1 VKLMDFAE
9 TDSFIMIFHNE
20 ARSVMDALRNK
31 DLQPYDVAVLM
42 AVMNFI
48 NHKTGMV
55 EVTLTELGRRIG
67 MPQWRVS
74 VSIKRLRL
82 QQLVATGYDSASGK
96 RFLMVNPYL
105 CGRRDDT
112 KRFGVRWARFKELMS
127 SD

>member
-1 VKLMDFAE
+1 MDFAE

>member
-1 VKLMDFAE
+1 MDFAE
-9 TDSFIMIFHNE
+9 TESFIMIFHNDLRGALE
-20 ARSVMDALRNK
+20 ALKAK
-31 DLQPYDVAVLM
+31 QLQPADFAVLM
-42 AVMNFI
+42 AVMSAI

-55 EVTLTELGRRIG
+55 EVTLTELGRAIG

-112 KRFGVRWARFKELMS
+112 KRFGLRWARFKELMS